1 MAKTSKLPAVLVLA
15 LLAGLIAGG
24 LWLAGRPQ
32 PLQFQG
38 QLEAEQTAVAPKVP
52 GRVARVLVTEGQ
64 TITAGTQLIEM
75 DAPEIAAKAQQAGAV
90 RDAAQALSDKAQ
102 TGARKEEVRMAQL
115 NAQRAKIGADLAETS
130 FRRVDGLA
138 RDGLI
143 AAQKRDEAEA
153 NWRANADLARA
164 ADAQYRLALSGARV
178 EDKAAAAA
186 QLRQAGAAVAEVNA
200 ALAETQLAS
209 PVAGEVTQV
218 NARVGE
224 LAPAGV
230 PVVTIT
236 DLARV
241 WAVLNVR
248 EDLLPRFQ
256 KGQRF
261 SAAVPALGLAAAEF
275 EVYALAAQ
283 PDFATWRASPG
294 GTHFDAR
301 SFEVKAR
308 PVKPLA
314 GARPGMSV
322 VITVTP

>member
-1 MAKTSKLPAVLVLA
+1 MTRKILTLLVLVAVAA
-15 LLAGLIAGG
+15 LIVFG
-24 LWLAGRPQ
+24 LWQAGKPA

-38 QLEAEQTAVAPKVP
+38 QLEADQIAVAPKVT
-52 GRVARVLVTEGQ
+52 GRVMKVLVIEGQ
-64 TITAGTQLIEM
+64 VVVAGARLIEM
-75 DAPEIAAKAQQAGAV
+75 DAPEIEAKAVQAGAV
-90 RDAAQALSDKAQ
+90 RDAAQAINDKAQ
-102 TGARKEEVRMAQL
+102 GGARKEEIRMAQL

-164 ADAQYRLALSGARV
+164 ADAQYQMALAGARV

-186 QLRQAGAAVAEVNA
+186 QLRQAGGAVAEVGV
-200 ALAETQLAS
+200 ALKETQLAS
-209 PVAGEVTQV
+209 PVAGEVTKV
-218 NARVGE
+218 NAKVGE
-224 LAPAGV
+224 LSPAGV
-230 PVVTIT
+230 PVVTISQLGT
-236 DLARV
+236 V
-241 WAVLNVR
+241 WAVVNVR

-256 KGQRF
+256 KGQHF
-261 SAAVPALGLAAAEF
+261 TAAVPALRLKDAEF

-294 GTHFDAR
+294 GTTFDAKT
-301 SFEVKAR
+301 FEIKAR
-308 PVKPLA
+308 PVKPLV

-322 VITVTP
+322 VITAAP

>member
-1 MAKTSKLPAVLVLA
+1 MNRKIRTLLA
-15 LLAGLIAGG
+15 LAAVAILIGFG
-24 LWLAGRPQ
+24 LWQAAKPP

-38 QLEAEQTAVAPKVP
+38 QIDADQISVAPKVT
-52 GRVARVLVTEGQ
+52 GRVLKVLVKEGQ
-64 TITAGTQLIEM
+64 MIAVGAQLVEM
-75 DAPEIAAKAQQAGAV
+75 DAPEIEAKALQASAV
-90 RDAAQALSDKAQ
+90 RDAAQAQSDKAQ
-102 TGARKEEVRMAQL
+102 SGARKEEIRMAQL

-130 FRRVDGLA
+130 FNRIEGLA

-153 NWRANADLARA
+153 NWRANADLARV
-164 ADAQYRLALSGARV
+164 ADAQYQLALAGARE

-186 QLRQAGAAVAEVNA
+186 QLRQADGAVAEVDVA
-200 ALAETQLAS
+200 RKETQLVS

-224 LAPAGV
+224 LSPAGV
-230 PVVTIT
+230 PVVTVSNLT
-236 DLARV
+236 MV
-241 WAVLNVR
+241 WAVVNVR
-248 EDLLPRFQ
+248 EDLLPGFEKGKRFN
-256 KGQRF
+256 
-261 SAAVPALGLAAAEF
+261 AAVPALGLKDVEF

-294 GTHFDAR
+294 GTTFDAKT
-301 SFEVKAR
+301 FEIKAR

-322 VITVTP
+322 VVTVKP